1 MVKEKRK
8 RPTGSRLP
16 SIVGGALLF
25 AILIRTMTF
34 SMPPSPTPISIV
46 ETRGTTTITNT
57 CDSPARAKFDEKYQK
72 GQWSQIMKSP
82 SEFYGDSQWP
92 PKAIRQRSA
101 SGKGS
106 WLGYNTETSM
116 QQLKETIQKYNIKS
130 MVDMPCG
137 DVNWIFDSFET
148 DSLPLYVG
156 LDVASAVIEVNK
168 KRFAHHKNKEFHFWD
183 ASHCAVPRFFNE
195 TSSKEETFDLV
206 HVRDVVQHM
215 SIDLGVKYF
224 CNVFKSGAKFLLTTT
239 FPGHGGEHKNVVDG
253 DFYKNDLSQEPFA
266 FPEPSDP
273 YCVRTHPNTEDDLT
287 CLYDLREAGWVSKYL
302 RTKC

>member
-1 MVKEKRK
+1 MALMVKGNKQRS
-8 RPTGSRLP
+8 TCIRLP
-16 SIVGGALLF
+16 SIGILLI
-25 AILIRTMTF
+25 AILMVIALTF
-34 SMPPSPTPISIV
+34 SMPSSDSRIV
-46 ETRGTTTITNT
+46 EKRSTAITST
-57 CDSPARAKFDEKYQK
+57 CHSPARVNFDEKYRK
-72 GQWSQIMKSP
+72 GQWSQLMKSP

-92 PKAIRQRSA
+92 PKAVRQKSA

-106 WLGYNTETSM
+106 WLGYNTETSLK
-116 QQLKETIQKYNIKS
+116 QLKETIHKYNIKS
-130 MVDMPCG
+130 VVDMPCG

-215 SIDLGVKYF
+215 GMDLGVKYF
-224 CNVFKSGAKFLLTTT
+224 CNVFKSGAKFMLTTT
-239 FPGHGGEHKNVVDG
+239 FPGGKHTNVADS

-273 YCVRTHPNTEDDLT
+273 CVQTHPKTEDDLT
-287 CLYDLREAGWVSKYL
+287 CLYDLREAAWVSEYL